1 MLVPVLFA
9 LLGHGFLW
17 VALVNRSHG
26 TAMPHSLCKPLTVA
40 MFALAGGIP
49 LGFAAGLAT
58 AGLNPLDGRDW
69 LELPWPVILYALV
82 CFGCGLAA
90 FTAWVR
96 RWVFFR
102 PPAIQRFEHG
112 RRLEMPPP
120 TGSPGRH
127 GPRQSWL
134 ARLPGNEI
142 GQLEVVERGL
152 QLPRL
157 PPALDGL
164 TVLLLADL
172 HFTGRV
178 AKEYFQELVRACNA
192 LGPDLVAIA
201 GDLIDDDAY
210 IAWVR
215 DTVAGLVAPG
225 GVYFVLGNHDSRH
238 DAARL
243 RRALVDGGLVDLGGR
258 WEEVEIRGQRI
269 VLAGNELPWFS
280 PAADFHGA
288 PPPSSRGGPP
298 RILLAHSPDQ
308 LPWAR
313 ARQVDLLLAGH
324 SHGGQIQLPLVGPV
338 FAPSRWG
345 LRYVYGVYDVPPT
358 VLCVTRGVSA
368 KLPIRWH
375 CPPEVVMLTLYTG
388 LRTPRACVAGLQGG
402 EPAALEATS

>member
-1 MLVPVLFA
+1 MLLPVLFA

-17 VALVNRSHG
+17 VALVNRSHS
-26 TAMPHSLCKPLTVA
+26 TAMPYALARPLTVA

-49 LGFAAGLAT
+49 LGLAAWFAAAGLH
-58 AGLNPLDGRDW
+58 PLRGHDW
-69 LELPWPVILYALV
+69 LELPWPATLYAAV
-82 CFGCGLAA
+82 CCGCGLVALA
-90 FTAWVR
+90 AWVR
-96 RWVFFR
+96 RRVFSR
-102 PPAIQRFEHG
+102 PPTIQRFEHG
-112 RRLEMPPP
+112 RRLEMP
-120 TGSPGRH
+120 SLPGNPAET

-142 GQLEVVERGL
+142 ATLELVERGL

-164 TVLLLADL
+164 TILLLSDL
-172 HFTGRV
+172 HFTGQV
-178 AKEYFQELVRACNA
+178 GKEYFRHVVRACNA
-192 LGPDLVAIA
+192 IRPDLVAIV

-210 IAWVR
+210 IPWVQ

-258 WEEVEIRGQRI
+258 WQQIEIRGQPI

-280 PAADFHGA
+280 PAADLQSA
-288 PPPSSRGGPP
+288 PPPCSQGGPP
-298 RILLAHSPDQ
+298 RIVLAHSPDQ

-313 ARQVDLLLAGH
+313 GRDVDLLLAGH
-324 SHGGQIQLPLVGPV
+324 SHGGQIRLPLVGPV

-345 LRYVYGVYDVPPT
+345 LRHVYGVYHVPPT

-368 KLPIRWH
+368 KLPLRWN
-375 CPPEVVMLTLYTG
+375 CPPEVVKLTLY
-388 LRTPRACVAGLQGG
+388 AGTRVFPKDPSPG
-402 EPAALEATS
+402 EISRGC